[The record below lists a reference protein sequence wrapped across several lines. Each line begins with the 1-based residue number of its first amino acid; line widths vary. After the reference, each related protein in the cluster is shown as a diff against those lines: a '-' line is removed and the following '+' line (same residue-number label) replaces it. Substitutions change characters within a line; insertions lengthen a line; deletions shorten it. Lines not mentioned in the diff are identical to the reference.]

1 MSARTCCGMGALR
14 RVSNCWNKSANI
26 PMRVPKEKNRTNRIQ
41 RCAEAQ
47 STTDG
52 AHAPAAVCAADDG
65 RGTVRRI
72 VHDHSAQFAAILC
85 RSRCLF
91 SVAKALYS
99 TFWSDKRNNSAP
111 NKPRMCERRSL
122 GLFRQMRRR
131 TALRIARPLREP
143 AMLRAGCALAN
154 VRRAARRARPTRLT
168 STHKWCVQQ
177 CSIARQRVRASHQ
190 PLHSILAFSFET
202 ASCNLFLLIFF
213 FHFLFRLHLTICF
226 FFSGCNVQSE
236 RAAAHSVRT
245 DEPE

>member
-1 MSARTCCGMGALR
+1 
-14 RVSNCWNKSANI
+14 
-26 PMRVPKEKNRTNRIQ
+26 MRVPKEKNRTNRIQ

-47 STTDG
+47 STTEG
-52 AHAPAAVCAADDG
+52 ARAPAAVCAADDG
-65 RGTVRRI
+65 RGAVRRI
-72 VHDHSAQFAAILC
+72 AHDHSAQFAAILC

-111 NKPRMCERRSL
+111 NKPTMCERRSL

-213 FHFLFRLHLTICF
+213 FI
-226 FFSGCNVQSE
+226 FFSGCISQFVFSFQAATCRANAQRLTACAQTNQSDAI
-236 RAAAHSVRT
+236 RHGTCVG
-245 DEPE
+245 DC

>member
-1 MSARTCCGMGALR
+1 MT
-14 RVSNCWNKSANI
+14 
-26 PMRVPKEKNRTNRIQ
+26 
-41 RCAEAQ
+41 AEEL
-47 STTDG
+47 
-52 AHAPAAVCAADDG
+52 CAASHTTIVRNFQPFFVAGDVCFLSPKHCTSAFWL
-65 RGTVRRI
+65 GT
-72 VHDHSAQFAAILC
+72 
-85 RSRCLF
+85 RS
-91 SVAKALYS
+91 
-99 TFWSDKRNNSAP
+99 NSAP

-122 GLFRQMRRR
+122 GLCRQMRRR
-131 TALRIARPLREP
+131 AALRIARPLREP
-143 AMLRAGCALAN
+143 AMLCAGCSLAS
-154 VRRAARRARPTRLT
+154 VSRAARRARPTRLT